1 VRVELPLI
9 VQDQAAAAKKGMR
22 PVERFGFDT
31 DEVFL
36 DGPVSAR
43 VAVLDLDPKT
53 GRLRRGAGFRP
64 PAGKTPGT
72 YDVANE
78 RDFEARDFMQ
88 VSSFA
93 TVLRTMQMFEEP
105 DTLGR
110 PIEWAFDAPQLLVV
124 PQAGEWANAFY
135 ERESHSLQFFYFAS
149 RDESNPLRTVY
160 TSLSHDIVAHEAGHA
175 ILDGIAP
182 DLYSALTPQS
192 LALHEAIAD
201 LTALV
206 MSFRSP
212 VVRETVLRQT
222 GGSIKDSTAF
232 TRLAEEFGLALDPDR
247 QQFFLRN
254 LLNER
259 KLGDPDVDE
268 TEPHDLSEVLTG
280 ALYTVMVK
288 LHEDA
293 KQRVQRDQAGSE
305 FSASGKAL
313 FLAAEQF
320 QRMVF
325 RALDFLP
332 PGEISFADYG
342 RAIYASDQAA
352 HPDSSQGRD
361 WLCEEFVKR
370 GIVPNRAAL
379 ETKAPYEEPAL
390 AEVDL
395 QTLVD
400 SDWAAYDFANRNR
413 DLLGIPAEIPFEVR
427 PRLRTT
433 KRVYHRG
440 EQAEIVDCLFKV
452 AWRESE
458 KNPSGRWFTDERQ
471 VTTGTTLAIAWEEP
485 PRVVRFRL
493 TTEREAQRE
502 ERDRFLLRLDD
513 EDALLPARQATAHDG
528 KPLRS
533 AVQAEVMGGRMRLR
547 GTARTLHVA
556 PRRLAGEAE

>member
-1 VRVELPLI
+1 
-9 VQDQAAAAKKGMR
+9 MR

-36 DGPVSAR
+36 DGPVSR
-43 VAVLDLDPKT
+43 RLAVLDLDPKT
-53 GRLRRGAGFRP
+53 GRLRRGARFRP
-64 PAGKTPGT
+64 SVGKTPGT
-72 YDVANE
+72 YDVASE
-78 RDFEARDFMQ
+78 QDFEAQDFMQ
-88 VSSFA
+88 VTSFA

-110 PIEWAFDAPQLLVV
+110 PIQWAFEAPQLLVV
-124 PQAGEWANAFY
+124 PRAGEWANAFY
-135 ERESHSLQFFYFAS
+135 ERESHSLQFFHFAS
-149 RDESNPLRTVY
+149 KDEKNPLRTVY
-160 TSLSHDIVAHEAGHA
+160 TSLSHDIVSHESGHA

-206 MSFRSP
+206 MAFRSP

-222 GGSIKDSTAF
+222 GGSIRESNAF
-232 TRLAEEFGLALDPDR
+232 TRLAEEFGQALDPDR
-247 QQFFLRN
+247 QQFFLRS
-254 LLNER
+254 LLNDR
-259 KLGDPDVDE
+259 KLGDPGVDA

-293 KQRVQRDQAGSE
+293 KQRLLREQGGTELSV
-305 FSASGKAL
+305 SGGAL
-313 FLAAEQF
+313 FRAAEQF

-325 RALDFLP
+325 RALDYLP

-352 HPDSSQGRD
+352 HPDSAQGRD
-361 WLCEEFVKR
+361 WLCEEFVTR

-379 ETKAPYEEPAL
+379 ETGAPYDEPAL

-395 QTLVD
+395 QTLIE
-400 SDWAAYDFANRNR
+400 SDWAAYDFASRNR

-427 PRLRTT
+427 PRLKTT

-440 EQAEIVDCLFKV
+440 QQGEIVDCLFKV
-452 AWRESE
+452 VWRESE
-458 KNPSGRWFTDERQ
+458 KNPSGRWFADERQ
-471 VTTGTTLAIAWEEP
+471 ITTGTTLAIAWDEP
-485 PRVVRFRL
+485 PRLVRLRL
-493 TTEREAQRE
+493 TTRPEDQRE

-513 EDALLPARQATAHDG
+513 EGALLPARQATAHDG
-528 KPLRS
+528 EPLRS
-533 AVQAEVMGGRMRLR
+533 AVRAELMGGRMRVR

-556 PRRLAGEAE
+556 PRRLAGETEE